1 MQKILIILAAV
12 LSITSIGLGYMN
24 RTKLLTAKNGIA
36 AVTSD
41 RDAAVKKAAAAAAEL
56 KAAQEKI
63 ASATKDVDKVSTQI
77 SELQSRLSKATSD
90 QADLQKQ
97 LTQKDGDMAQLKTD
111 LAAKDTRIAELETKS
126 SSATQTSPPQDD
138 LKKQLTEKEIL
149 ATSLQTKNKEMETQL
164 SDLRQREALRK
175 AKVMRT
181 GLEGKVL
188 AVNSSWNF
196 VVISLGD
203 RNGVVANSELLI
215 NRGGQLIGKVRIT
228 SVEPST
234 SIADIVVN
242 SIRSGTSVQ
251 PGDTV
256 IYTGPE
262 SEAEAKQ

>member
-111 LAAKDTRIAELETKS
+111 LWNMGDPYSSQDCDYDWADEAGHIRYGQAWLKALFPDLPKSEIIRRTQHEVEQWKEWIAETHRSGRHGYHEFLPRIETKCARMPQLAHPEHFQALG
-126 SSATQTSPPQDD
+126 SSA
-138 LKKQLTEKEIL
+138 
-149 ATSLQTKNKEMETQL
+149 AT
-164 SDLRQREALRK
+164 
-175 AKVMRT
+175 
-181 GLEGKVL
+181 
-188 AVNSSWNF
+188 
-196 VVISLGD
+196 
-203 RNGVVANSELLI
+203 
-215 NRGGQLIGKVRIT
+215 
-228 SVEPST
+228 
-234 SIADIVVN
+234 
-242 SIRSGTSVQ
+242 RS
-251 PGDTV
+251 
-256 IYTGPE
+256 Y
-262 SEAEAKQ
+262 A